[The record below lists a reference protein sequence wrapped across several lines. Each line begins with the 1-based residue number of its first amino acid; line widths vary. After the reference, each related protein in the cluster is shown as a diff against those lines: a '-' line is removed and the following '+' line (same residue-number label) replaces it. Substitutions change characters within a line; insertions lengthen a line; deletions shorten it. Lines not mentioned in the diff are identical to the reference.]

1 MYDYQLEIERNKTRF
16 VLPKKIEDQ
25 KEYEQLLKLRRSA
38 ELFAPEDKKLIEALD
53 KLLKNYTET
62 TNPK

>member
-1 MYDYQLEIERNKTRF
+1 MNTIETIF
-16 VLPKKIEDQ
+16 VLPKQLKNEED
-25 KEYEQLLKLRRSA
+25 YEQLVKLRRSA